1 MEWIGNTDRWEKKM
15 GQFDKMNSKIWRNRR
30 KMDWMEKYR
39 WMRKKIDRVE
49 LDFFFKPDDSK
60 NMEKWNE
67 WRNTDKWKKMD
78 KIELEVFFT

>member
-1 MEWIGNTDRWEKKM
+1 
-15 GQFDKMNSKIWRNRR
+15 
-30 KMDWMEKYR
+30 MDWMEKYR

-67 WRNTDKWKKMD
+67 WRNTDKCKKMD

>member
-1 MEWIGNTDRWEKKM
+1 
-15 GQFDKMNSKIWRNRR
+15 
-30 KMDWMEKYR
+30 MEKQEKNGLNGEIQ
-39 WMRKKIDRVE
+39 MNEKKIDRVE

-67 WRNTDKWKKMD
+67 WRNTDKCKKMD